1 MNPPEQCDCLSQY
14 ISKMDDDTLVDF
26 ELLDSLLAD
35 TDLTNKVACPS
46 VMRNQKPW
54 RHPQAKVM
62 GKWTNLIEGILPR
75 YFSMKII

>member
-1 MNPPEQCDCLSQY
+1 MSQY

-54 RHPQAKVM
+54 RHPQARVM